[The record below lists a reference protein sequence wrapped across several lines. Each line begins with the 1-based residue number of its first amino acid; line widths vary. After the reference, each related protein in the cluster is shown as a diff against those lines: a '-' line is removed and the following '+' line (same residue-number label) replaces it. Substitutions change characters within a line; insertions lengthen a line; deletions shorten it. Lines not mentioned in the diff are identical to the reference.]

1 MPSGLAFLPWAEWC
15 NGSKKLGHAR
25 IVKPPNKLQNSSMNT
40 PLPADFPATLP
51 APSSWFDG
59 FEKRQFN
66 VSGVVVCARISAN
79 WLTQMDL
86 PVLVL
91 LHGFPQTHVMWHRV
105 AQALKNNYR
114 LVLPDLRGYGDSS
127 HLPGL
132 PDHSNYSKRAM
143 AQDVVGL
150 LDQLNVDQFFLCGH
164 DRGGRVAHRLAVDHP
179 ARVRRL
185 CVLDIAPTLDMYNRT
200 DMDFARA
207 YYHWFHLIQ
216 PSPLPEKMIA
226 GNVLNYL
233 HTKLGGWGSA
243 GTSFIEPEAM
253 AEYERCMTMAPEQP
267 GDLMPAVHT
276 ACEDYRASA
285 GIDLLHDKASRA
297 QDQKIMCDTLVL
309 WGERGVV
316 HKMFAPIRL
325 WQAQCAGEVSGHVVP
340 SGHFIPEELPD
351 VTVASLREFMV

>member
-1 MPSGLAFLPWAEWC
+1 MATNDAS
-15 NGSKKLGHAR
+15 
-25 IVKPPNKLQNSSMNT
+25 NT
-40 PLPADFPATLP
+40 ESLNT
-51 APSSWFDG
+51 WFDG

-66 VSGVVVCARISAN
+66 VNGVVVCARISAN
-79 WLTQMDL
+79 WLSQLDK

-105 AQALKNNYR
+105 AQALKNDYR

-127 HLPGL
+127 HVPGL

-143 AQDVVGL
+143 AQDVLGL
-150 LDQLNVDQFFLCGH
+150 LDQLNVDDFFLCGH
-164 DRGGRVAHRLAVDHP
+164 DRGGRVAHRLAVDSP
-179 ARVRRL
+179 ARVLRL
-185 CVLDIAPTLDMYNRT
+185 CVLDIAPTLDMYKRT

-216 PSPLPEKMIA
+216 PSPLPEKMIG
-226 GNVLNYL
+226 GNVLHYL
-233 HTKLGGWGSA
+233 HAKLGGWGSA

-253 AEYERCMTMAPEQP
+253 AEYERSLTLPPEQP

-285 GIDLLHDKASRA
+285 GIDLVHDQESRD
-297 QDQKIMCDTLVL
+297 QGQKIKCDLLVL

-316 HKMFAPIRL
+316 NKMFKPLEL
-325 WQAQCAGEVSGHVVP
+325 WQAQCEGQVSGQVLP

-351 VTVASLREFMV
+351 VTIEALKTFML

>member
-1 MPSGLAFLPWAEWC
+1 M
-15 NGSKKLGHAR
+15 
-25 IVKPPNKLQNSSMNT
+25 
-40 PLPADFPATLP
+40 PAT
-51 APSSWFDG
+51 WFDG

-66 VSGVVVCARISAN
+66 VNGVVVCARISAN

-233 HTKLGGWGSA
+233 HTKLGGWGSD

-340 SGHFIPEELPD
+340 SGHFIPEELPE
-351 VTVASLREFMV
+351 VTVTSLREFMV

>member
-1 MPSGLAFLPWAEWC
+1 MPSGLAFHPWAEWC
-15 NGSKKLGHAR
+15 DGSELFGKAY
-25 IVKPPNKLQNSSMNT
+25 IVKPPNKLQNSLMST
-40 PLPADFPATLP
+40 PLSDDSSAMSPMPAT
-51 APSSWFDG
+51 WFDG

-66 VSGVVVCARISAN
+66 VNGVVVCARISAN

-179 ARVRRL
+179 TRVRRL

-233 HTKLGGWGSA
+233 HTKLGGWGSD

-285 GIDLLHDKASRA
+285 GIDLQHDKASRA

-340 SGHFIPEELPD
+340 SGHFIPEELPE
-351 VTVASLREFMV
+351 VTVTSLREFMV

>member
-1 MPSGLAFLPWAEWC
+1 
-15 NGSKKLGHAR
+15 
-25 IVKPPNKLQNSSMNT
+25 
-40 PLPADFPATLP
+40 
-51 APSSWFDG
+51 
-59 FEKRQFN
+59 
-66 VSGVVVCARISAN
+66 
-79 WLTQMDL
+79 
-86 PVLVL
+86 
-91 LHGFPQTHVMWHRV
+91 
-105 AQALKNNYR
+105 
-114 LVLPDLRGYGDSS
+114 LPDLRGYGDSS
-127 HLPGL
+127 HAPGL

-150 LDQLNVDQFFLCGH
+150 LDQLNVDNFFLCGH
-164 DRGGRVAHRLAVDHP
+164 DRGGRVAHRLALDFP
-179 ARVRRL
+179 SRVLKL

-200 DMDFARA
+200 DMDFAQA

-216 PSPLPEKMIA
+216 PSPLPEKMIG
-226 GNVLNYL
+226 GNVLHYL
-233 HTKLGGWGSA
+233 HAKLGGWGSH

-253 AEYERCMTMAPEQP
+253 AEYERSMNLQPDQP

-297 QDQKIMCDTLVL
+297 QEQKIMCDTLVL
-309 WGERGVV
+309 WGDRGVV

-351 VTVASLREFMV
+351 LTVESLRAFMV